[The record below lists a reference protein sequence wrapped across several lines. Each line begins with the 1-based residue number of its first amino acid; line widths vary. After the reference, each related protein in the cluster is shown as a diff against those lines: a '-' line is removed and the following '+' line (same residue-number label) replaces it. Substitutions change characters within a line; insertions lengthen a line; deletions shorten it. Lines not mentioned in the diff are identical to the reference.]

1 MSQNTIRL
9 STNPHDYDRDFPT
22 FRKPSI
28 LGEFSLDSER
38 IFRHDRHQIGYL
50 HRRDGRDVLDL
61 NKGIEDVVRKNE
73 EVTKHEQLDNVLHWI
88 LNNKDKFVVKGQEE
102 NLTSLSSSVVCYRGL
117 LTTIMCTP
125 YEAREGWQ
133 IRAIR
138 WRGTTY
144 LCQVETEQRR
154 AQRQKETPRQKTMS
168 SWGYKFEQYMT
179 MSDPAHLPILDKAVL
194 EAEEF
199 CCVFRSRLN
208 QFSLVYGAEM
218 DGYDSDSIIEQR
230 QLLKPEKFV
239 EMKTSRIIEN
249 DRQHRNFCRF
259 KILKWW
265 GQSFLVGIEE
275 IVCGWRD
282 DEGFVRD
289 IESFKIRQLPK
300 TAIDWK
306 PNVCANFLADFL
318 GALDSQIDTD
328 DFNVVYNVRWMPRE
342 GFSIWKGGDPGDCF
356 LPKWYTGKV
365 FS

>member
-1 MSQNTIRL
+1 MSHNSLRL
-9 STNPHDYDRDFPT
+9 STNPHDFDRDFPT
-22 FRKPSI
+22 FRKPAI
-28 LGEFSLDSER
+28 LGEFSLDSDR
-38 IFRHDRHQIGYL
+38 TFRHDRHQMMYL
-50 HRRDGRDVLDL
+50 YRPDGRETLDL
-61 NKGIEDVVRKNE
+61 NKGLEFVVRKNE
-73 EVTKHEQLDNVLHWI
+73 EETKHEELDNVLHWI
-88 LNNKDKFVVKGQEE
+88 LNNRDKFLVNGKEE
-102 NLTSLSSSVVCYRGL
+102 KLTSLSSSVVCYRGL

-133 IRAIR
+133 IKLIK
-138 WRGTTY
+138 WRGTMY

-154 AQRQKETPRQKTMS
+154 VQRQKETHRQKTMS
-168 SWGYKFEQYMT
+168 SWGYKFEQYT
-179 MSDPAHLPILDKAVL
+179 TTSDPAHLPTLDKAVI

-218 DGYDSDSIIEQR
+218 DGYDSDSIIQQK

-249 DRQHRNFCRF
+249 DRQHRNFSRY
-259 KILKWW
+259 KMLKWW

-282 DEGFVRD
+282 DDGIVRD

-300 TAIDWK
+300 TAVEWK
-306 PNVCANFLADFL
+306 PNVCANFLSDFL
-318 GALDSQIDTD
+318 GALAGQIEKD
-328 DFNVVYNVRWMPRE
+328 DVNVVYNVSWTPRE
-342 GFSIWKGGDPGDCF
+342 GFSIWRGGVGEVF
-356 LPKWYTGKV
+356 LPKWYTTQV